1 MKVMIM
7 AGGTGG
13 HVFPAL
19 AVAEQLRLQGHEVRW
34 MGAPNSFEASKVPAA
49 GIAMDYVQITGLRG
63 KGALALL
70 AAPIRLLKAVAQ
82 AFAILRREQ
91 PNCVG
96 ESFGTISA
104 YGPHA
109 ALPHYS
115 STPESDVE
123 LRPEGLYLL
132 DSGGQYLGGTTD
144 TTRVIALG
152 PVNAN
157 PYPPGVPQL
166 SEAVTTCIDAEIGD
180 RTSREVIVDA
190 GKDCLRSEWAA
201 GPAMGRCQT
210 ELAANTEMW
219 NAALVG
225 PVAVGKLAG
234 QFTIDNC
241 ASALGGF

>member
-1 MKVMIM
+1 MEEHFTTPRKDNTVYTVSSQIQALAHYAANAAPSRTAGTIAWVIGPLALIALIVAVTHLIRRIM
-7 AGGTGG
+7 ADPEIT
-13 HVFPAL
+13 PM
-19 AVAEQLRLQGHEVRW
+19 EVL
-34 MGAPNSFEASKVPAA
+34 PNA
-49 GIAMDYVQITGLRG
+49 GFAG
-63 KGALALL
+63 LAL
-70 AAPIRLLKAVAQ
+70 IV
-82 AFAILRREQ
+82 
-91 PNCVG
+91 
-96 ESFGTISA
+96 FGMI
-104 YGPHA
+104 
-109 ALPHYS
+109 
-115 STPESDVE
+115 
-123 LRPEGLYLL
+123 
-132 DSGGQYLGGTTD
+132 
-144 TTRVIALG
+144 IALG